1 MEAINPYASTPEGE
15 SFEEPPRTGKLAIAS
30 LVCGLIFCC
39 PVTSLLAPVLGIAH
53 FIAAAGKPWV
63 RGAGLAIG
71 GILLGLVMSGGWAFV
86 GWSTY
91 KLFEQAMRLP
101 EEALAALSANDVA
114 EFRAR
119 WSGLAEGSEG
129 DAQIVAFRQ
138 DLESRYGSFDSLQI
152 DEAAEPP
159 PPAGEQAFSLPFLAT
174 FTSSDG
180 GFVKVPV
187 IVTFM
192 PSQVA
197 LELKIVSVEFVDAER
212 GNVVFP
218 GPEGTP
224 VIEAPTGSGEPSSE

>member
-1 MEAINPYASTPEGE
+1 METINPYASTQEAE

-30 LVCGLIFCC
+30 LVCGLVFCC
-39 PVTSLLAPVLGIAH
+39 PITSLLAPVLGIAH
-53 FIAAAGKPWV
+53 FVAAAGKPWV

-71 GILLGLVMSGGWAFV
+71 GILLGLVMSGGWVFL

-101 EEALAALSANDVA
+101 KEALAALSANDVA

-119 WSGLAEGSEG
+119 WSGLAEGSVG

-138 DLESRYGSFDSLQI
+138 DLEARYGTFESMQI

-159 PPAGEQAFSLPFLAT
+159 PPAGQPGFSLPFVAS
-174 FTSSDG
+174 FSGSDG
-180 GFVKVPV
+180 SPVKIPV
-187 IVTFM
+187 IVTFI

-197 LELKIVSVEFVDAER
+197 LELKILTIEFVDAEF

-218 GPEGTP
+218 GPDGTP
-224 VIEAPTGSGEPSSE
+224 ELEAPSGERESASE